1 MNQEVKFHDIAL
13 FINCTANLHS
23 YGIFDF
29 FFQNSLKNHLVF
41 ENCLISG
48 ALSKPL
54 KKFLYVSGYFDLT
67 LLNCEFKNFFFNSSM
82 FESNNSYLE
91 FPQEYHQ
98 IKIESCRFSNIIFNQ
113 LVFGNSFL
121 ILDYMDWN
129 NEKNSVLLSIKH
141 IDVNLTIMNQTFL
154 SIYGQIYLSLENI
167 AIVTESKSTAIFMEQ
182 INEISIKNSY
192 FESNSTSLQF
202 RIASTISI
210 ENCSFKG
217 LIPISIDNSK
227 VRIVDSYFST
237 FIDGFIINFED
248 FVRIV
253 FSNVTC
259 NLAGI
264 SNPSYLKSPNYP
276 SVYGLFS
283 FHNFVSRNFLIIK
296 NLRVFILPTYV
307 YYISAIFIM
316 SSPALNYYAKVASI
330 LVYNLEIT
338 DIYNTFEDYF
348 LTDPNLKNSVYLESY
363 LNDDSCLINNS
374 RRCSKNEKIQC
385 LAPNYLSSINCIE
398 CKYSFKNG
406 WCQNCAYNEDFELVC
421 LQWAPWPTENLTFLL
436 PCILLPFFIF
446 VFVIWMRWRDKRR
459 SVSVKKNESAL
470 RVSINKV

>member
-1 MNQEVKFHDIAL
+1 
-13 FINCTANLHS
+13 
-23 YGIFDF
+23 
-29 FFQNSLKNHLVF
+29 
-41 ENCLISG
+41 
-48 ALSKPL
+48 
-54 KKFLYVSGYFDLT
+54 
-67 LLNCEFKNFFFNSSM
+67 
-82 FESNNSYLE
+82 
-91 FPQEYHQ
+91 
-98 IKIESCRFSNIIFNQ
+98 
-113 LVFGNSFL
+113 
-121 ILDYMDWN
+121 MDWN

-141 IDVNLTIMNQTFL
+141 VDVNLTIMNQTFL

-182 INEISIKNSY
+182 VNEISIKNSY

-202 RIASTISI
+202 RIASSISI
-210 ENCSFKG
+210 ENCSFNG

-259 NLAGI
+259 NLTGI

-307 YYISAIFIM
+307 YYSSPIFIM

-330 LVYNLEIT
+330 LVYNI
-338 DIYNTFEDYF
+338 
-348 LTDPNLKNSVYLESY
+348 
-363 LNDDSCLINNS
+363 
-374 RRCSKNEKIQC
+374 
-385 LAPNYLSSINCIE
+385 
-398 CKYSFKNG
+398 
-406 WCQNCAYNEDFELVC
+406 
-421 LQWAPWPTENLTFLL
+421 
-436 PCILLPFFIF
+436 
-446 VFVIWMRWRDKRR
+446 
-459 SVSVKKNESAL
+459 
-470 RVSINKV
+470 